1 MANTAVV
8 YEFADLPSQK
18 NAVMAKWSSRVVKQ
32 TPVDFTAG
40 AASSAAFAATTRYIL
55 FTANTR
61 FAWDIGTAPT
71 ATTSHM
77 PFAADQPY
85 HIEVSPGDNLKIS
98 FVASP

>member
-18 NAVMAKWSSRVVKQ
+18 NGVMAKWSSRVVKQ
-32 TPVDFTAG
+32 TPIDFTTGHAE
-40 AASSAAFAATTRYIL
+40 SAAFAATTRYIL
-55 FTANTR
+55 FVANTR
-61 FAWDIGTAPT
+61 FAWDIGQAPV

-85 HIEVSPGDNLKIS
+85 HIEVNFGAGDKIS